1 MTSEHGHEH
10 NGRGDGG
17 HADGKRSDGERSDG
31 AVETPRW
38 DAAFWDE
45 RYGSSPELW
54 SGHVN
59 AVVRDE
65 VAGLSAGRA
74 LDVGCG
80 EGGDALWLAD
90 RGWEVLGVD
99 VSRVALDRA
108 AARARDTGLDAR
120 TTWEQ
125 HDLLAW
131 TPSPSSYDLVNVAFL
146 HLGAQDRRAVYAGL
160 AGAVAVDG
168 TFLVAAHHP
177 SDLGVVPRP
186 PHPELFFT
194 ADELVTD
201 LRSGAGS
208 WEVVSA
214 EARPRPGHH
223 PEGHPVTLHD
233 TVLRARR
240 LG

>member
-1 MTSEHGHEH
+1 MTSEHTPGHTHQHDAE
-10 NGRGDGG
+10 RAGG
-17 HADGKRSDGERSDG
+17 PDA
-31 AVETPRW
+31 APRW

-45 RYGSSPELW
+45 RYGSSDALW

-65 VAGLSAGRA
+65 AAGLTPGRA

-80 EGGDALWLAD
+80 EGGDALWLAGQ
-90 RGWEVLGVD
+90 GWEVLGVD
-99 VSRVALDRA
+99 VSRVALGRA
-108 AARARDTGLDAR
+108 AARARETGLDAR
-120 TTWEQ
+120 TTWE
-125 HDLLAW
+125 HRDLLAW
-131 TPSPSSYDLVNVAFL
+131 TPPAEAFDLVSVAFV
-146 HLGAQDRRAVYAGL
+146 HLAAGDRRQVYAGL
-160 AGAVAVDG
+160 AGAVAPGG

-194 ADELVTD
+194 AEELASD

-208 WEVVSA
+208 WEVVTA

-240 LG
+240 RS